1 MTTSDHPIPDH
12 PVQADVFGEWR
23 EQVLGVR
30 SGRWQPERDRA
41 FWHTQAAKYDAG
53 QPELPNTVAWLR
65 ERLSGAAS
73 LLDVGAGTG
82 RLTLPLS
89 GAVARV
95 TALDHSPDMLAVLRG
110 KGPPAHLEVR
120 CQELADVL
128 HSSDPHGSDPHGSD
142 PHGSDPHSPDL
153 APPSLMPHD
162 AVLAAWSLAYL
173 PDLRGALTGLLR
185 LARRD
190 LFLLEDDG
198 LGSPHVTLRRTLA
211 GQPRPVR
218 ASRLRRAL
226 HALGEP
232 PEHLQITE
240 TRELTFPDTAA
251 LLAQARLPLP
261 GAEALEFLHPF
272 LTAQEDGGWRY
283 RWTFDVHVLHLRRGS
298 A

>member
-1 MTTSDHPIPDH
+1 MTVPDSA
-12 PVQADVFGEWR
+12 VQADIFDEWR
-23 EQVLGVR
+23 EQVLAVR

-41 FWHTQAAKYDAG
+41 FWQAQAAKYDAG

-65 ERLSGAAS
+65 GRLAGAES

-82 RLTLPLS
+82 RLTLPLA
-89 GAVARV
+89 GAAARV

-120 CQELADVL
+120 CQELAEVL
-128 HSSDPHGSDPHGSD
+128 DAAALYDPT
-142 PHGSDPHSPDL
+142 L
-153 APPSLMPHD
+153 APHD

-190 LFLLEDDG
+190 LLLLEDDG

-211 GQPRPVR
+211 GQPRPQR
-218 ASRLRRAL
+218 ATGLRRAL
-226 HALGEP
+226 YALDLP
-232 PEHLQITE
+232 HEHLQITE

-261 GAEALEFLHPF
+261 DAEVLDFLSPY
-272 LTAQEDGGWRY
+272 LTRQGEGWRY
-283 RWTFDVHVLHLRRGS
+283 RWTFDVHVLAVRLGNPHLTGLDL
-298 A
+298 AHA

>member
-1 MTTSDHPIPDH
+1 MT
-12 PVQADVFGEWR
+12 VQVDVFDEWR
-23 EQVLGVR
+23 EQVLAVR

-41 FWHTQAAKYDAG
+41 FWHVQAAKYDAG

-65 ERLSGAAS
+65 ERLAGAGADS

-82 RLTLPLS
+82 RLTLPLA
-89 GAVARV
+89 GAAARV

-120 CQELADVL
+120 CQELADAL
-128 HSSDPHGSDPHGSD
+128 HDPT
-142 PHGSDPHSPDL
+142 L
-153 APPSLMPHD
+153 APHD

-173 PDLRGALTGLLR
+173 PDLRGALTGLRR

-211 GQPRPVR
+211 GQPRPQR
-218 ASRLRRAL
+218 ATGLRRAL
-226 HALGEP
+226 HALGLP
-232 PEHLQITE
+232 CAHLQITE
-240 TRELTFPDTAA
+240 VRELTFPDTAA

-261 GAEALEFLHPF
+261 DAEVLDVLGPY
-272 LTAQEDGGWRY
+272 LTPEGEGWRY
-283 RWTFDVHVLHLRRGS
+283 RWTFDVHVLHVRGEG

>member
-1 MTTSDHPIPDH
+1 MT
-12 PVQADVFGEWR
+12 VQADIFGEWR
-23 EQVLGVR
+23 GQVLAVR
-30 SGRWQPERDRA
+30 SGRWRPERDRA
-41 FWHTQAAKYDAG
+41 FWQVQAAKYDAG

-65 ERLSGAAS
+65 GRLAGADS

-82 RLTLPLS
+82 RLTLPL
-89 GAVARV
+89 ADAAARV

-120 CQELADVL
+120 CQELADAL
-128 HSSDPHGSDPHGSD
+128 HDPALP
-142 PHGSDPHSPDL
+142 
-153 APPSLMPHD
+153 PHD

-173 PDLRGALTGLLR
+173 PDLRAALTGLLR

-211 GQPRPVR
+211 GQPRPQR
-218 ASRLRRAL
+218 ATGLRRAL
-226 HALGEP
+226 HALGLP
-232 PEHLQITE
+232 HEHLQLTE

-261 GAEALEFLHPF
+261 EAEALAFLGPYLTPHP
-272 LTAQEDGGWRY
+272 TSGGEGWRY
-283 RWTFDVHVLHLRRGS
+283 RWTFDVHVLRVRGEG

>member
-1 MTTSDHPIPDH
+1 MTAPNPT
-12 PVQADVFGEWR
+12 VQTDVFGEWR
-23 EQVLGVR
+23 EQVLAVR

-41 FWHTQAAKYDAG
+41 YWHAQAAKYDAG
-53 QPELPNTVAWLR
+53 QPELPNTVAWLHGQLGG
-65 ERLSGAAS
+65 RLGGAAS

-82 RLTLPLS
+82 RLTLPLA

-95 TALDHSPDMLAVLRG
+95 TALDHSPDMLAVLIS
-110 KGPPAHLEVR
+110 KQPPAHLEVR
-120 CQELADVL
+120 CQELADAL
-128 HSSDPHGSDPHGSD
+128 HDSS
-142 PHGSDPHSPDL
+142 L
-153 APPSLMPHD
+153 APHD

-211 GQPRPVR
+211 GQPRPQR
-218 ASRLRRAL
+218 ATSLRRAL
-226 HALGEP
+226 HALGESP
-232 PEHLQITE
+232 AHLQITE
-240 TRELTFPDTAA
+240 TRELVFPDTAA

-261 GAEALEFLHPF
+261 EAEVLEFLHPF

-283 RWTFDVHVLHLRRGS
+283 RWTFDVHVLHVRRGS